1 MQPYLYFFASWYWT
15 QDFMA
20 KLLSLFSNEYDL
32 AKAVQRQDPKAQT
45 KLYEKFASKMLA
57 VCTRYVGDKMEAE
70 DVMIDG
76 FMRVFDKIDQ
86 FTFQGSF
93 EGWVRKIMVNEALM
107 YVRSKKMLVVD
118 LEYAIEEP
126 NESSF
131 STDLEAAD
139 LLRIIEELPVG
150 YRTVFNLYAIE
161 GYNHIEIG
169 EMLGI
174 SEGTS
179 KSQLSRARAMLQAK
193 VMKLENKAFG

>member
-1 MQPYLYFFASWYWT
+1 
-15 QDFMA
+15 MA

-45 KLYEKFASKMLA
+45 RLYEKFSSKMLA

-76 FMRVFDKIDQ
+76 FMRVFNKIDQ

-93 EGWVRKIMVNEALM
+93 EGWIRKIMVNEALM
-107 YVRSKKMLVVD
+107 YVRSKKMIIVD
-118 LEYAIEEP
+118 LKYAVEEP

-139 LLRIIEELPVG
+139 LMKLIEELPVG

-161 GYNHIEIG
+161 GFSHLEIG
-169 EMLGI
+169 EMLKI

-193 VMKLENKAFG
+193 IMKLEQRKVTSY

>member
-1 MQPYLYFFASWYWT
+1 
-15 QDFMA
+15 MA
-20 KLLSLFSNEYDL
+20 KILSLFTNEYDL
-32 AKAVQRQDPKAQT
+32 AKAVQRQDSKAQT
-45 KLYEKFASKMLA
+45 RLYEKFSSKMLA

-93 EGWVRKIMVNEALM
+93 EGWVRRIMVNEALM
-107 YVRSKKMLVVD
+107 YVRGKKMINVD
-118 LEYAIEEP
+118 LEYATEETSDAAF
-126 NESSF
+126 SS
-131 STDLEAAD
+131 DLEAAD
-139 LLRIIEELPVG
+139 LMKIIEELPVG

-161 GYNHIEIG
+161 GYNHQEIG

-179 KSQLSRARAMLQAK
+179 KSQLSRARAMLQVK
-193 VMKLENKAFG
+193 VMKMENKALG

>member
-1 MQPYLYFFASWYWT
+1 
-15 QDFMA
+15 MA

-45 KLYEKFASKMLA
+45 KLYEKFSSKMLA

-76 FMRVFDKIDQ
+76 FMRVFNKIDQ

-93 EGWVRKIMVNEALM
+93 EGWIRKIMVNEALM
-107 YVRSKKMLVVD
+107 YVRSKKMIIVD
-118 LEYAIEEP
+118 LEYAVEQP

-139 LLRIIEELPVG
+139 LMKLIEELPVG

-161 GYNHIEIG
+161 GFSHLEIG
-169 EMLGI
+169 EMLKI

-193 VMKLENKAFG
+193 IMKLEQRKVTSY

>member
-1 MQPYLYFFASWYWT
+1 
-15 QDFMA
+15 MA
-20 KLLSLFSNEYDL
+20 KILSLFSNEYDL
-32 AKAVQRQDPKAQT
+32 AKAVQKQDPKAQT
-45 KLYEKFASKMLA
+45 RLYEKFSSKMLA

-93 EGWVRKIMVNEALM
+93 EGWIRKIMVNEALM
-107 YVRSKKMLVVD
+107 YVRSKKMIIVD

-126 NESSF
+126 NESLF

-139 LLRIIEELPVG
+139 LMKIIEELPIG

-161 GYNHIEIG
+161 GYNHQEIG

-179 KSQLSRARAMLQAK
+179 KSQLSRARVMLQAK
-193 VMKLENKAFG
+193 VMKSEVALWNKKPSVN

>member
-1 MQPYLYFFASWYWT
+1 
-15 QDFMA
+15 MA

-32 AKAVQRQDPKAQT
+32 AKAVKRQDPKAQT
-45 KLYEKFASKMLA
+45 RLYEKFSSKMLA

-76 FMRVFDKIDQ
+76 FMRVFNKIEQ

-93 EGWVRKIMVNEALM
+93 EGWIRKIMVNEALM
-107 YVRSKKMLVVD
+107 YVRSKKMIIVD
-118 LEYAIEEP
+118 LEYAVEES

-139 LLRIIEELPVG
+139 LMKLIEELPVG

-161 GYNHIEIG
+161 GYSHLEIG
-169 EMLGI
+169 EMLKI

-193 VMKLENKAFG
+193 IMKLEQRKVTSY

>member
-1 MQPYLYFFASWYWT
+1 
-15 QDFMA
+15 MA
-20 KLLSLFSNEYDL
+20 KLLSLFSNEDDL
-32 AKAVQRQDPKAQT
+32 ARAVQRQDPKAQT
-45 KLYEKFASKMLA
+45 RLYEKFSSKMLA

-76 FMRVFDKIDQ
+76 FMRIFDKIDQ

-93 EGWVRKIMVNEALM
+93 EGWIRKIMVNEALM
-107 YVRSKKMLVVD
+107 YVRSKKMIIVD
-118 LEYAIEEP
+118 LEYVTEETSD
-126 NESSF
+126 SSF

-139 LLRIIEELPVG
+139 LMKIIEELPVG

-161 GYNHIEIG
+161 GYNHLEIAG
-169 EMLGI
+169 MLGI

-193 VMKLENKAFG
+193 LI

>member
-1 MQPYLYFFASWYWT
+1 
-15 QDFMA
+15 MA
-20 KLLSLFSNEYDL
+20 KLLSLFTNEYDL
-32 AKAVQRQDPKAQT
+32 ARAVQRKDPKAQT
-45 KLYEKFASKMLA
+45 RLYEKFSSKMLA

-76 FMRVFDKIDQ
+76 FMRIFDKIDQ

-107 YVRSKKMLVVD
+107 YVRSKKMIIVD
-118 LEYAIEEP
+118 LEYATEEAI
-126 NESSF
+126 ESSSF
-131 STDLEAAD
+131 NTDLEAAD
-139 LLRIIEELPVG
+139 LMKIIEELPVG

-161 GYNHIEIG
+161 GYNHQEIG

-179 KSQLSRARAMLQAK
+179 KSQLSRARVMLQTK
-193 VMKLENKAFG
+193 VMKLENKLFG